1 MTLTLQMFHLSRTF
15 YNSLEDEDDIRKDIK
30 EHGIDYGDYDIEYE
44 EVKKR
49 IVLDKKYDEIN
60 ISTFNPLKVLWGKH
74 ENVEK
79 KEQDVDEHGVD
90 YALSGED
97 IRKTEN
103 DIKDDEKRNS
113 TFYLHIVLE
122 HGL

>member
-1 MTLTLQMFHLSRTF
+1 M
-15 YNSLEDEDDIRKDIK
+15 
-30 EHGIDYGDYDIEYE
+30 
-44 EVKKR
+44 
-49 IVLDKKYDEIN
+49 
-60 ISTFNPLKVLWGKH
+60 
-74 ENVEK
+74 EK

-97 IRKTEN
+97 IRKPEK

>member
-1 MTLTLQMFHLSRTF
+1 MFHLSRTF
-15 YNSLEDEDDIRKDIK
+15 YNSLEDEDERKKDIK
-30 EHGIDYGDYDIEYE
+30 EHGMDYGDYDIEYE
-44 EVKKR
+44 EVKKK
-49 IVLDKKYDEIN
+49 IQDKKHEEKKM
-60 ISTFNPLKVLWGKH
+60 STFHPVIVLWGKP

-97 IRKTEN
+97 IRKTEK
-103 DIKDDEKRNS
+103 DLKDDEKRNS